1 MVIMDMENGDQVTK
15 RGYFCPQDSMGGGG
29 NYPQDSRG
37 VGNPNNPLI
46 YATAITSVPLKTN
59 ISYEY
64 FENFRFF
71 FFKTNITPGIVS
83 ALV

>member
-1 MVIMDMENGDQVTK
+1 MEIKLLNG
-15 RGYFCPQDSMGGGG
+15 GYLCPQDSMGGEEVITPRILGG
-29 NYPQDSRG
+29 EVTPIT
-37 VGNPNNPLI
+37 PLI

>member
-1 MVIMDMENGDQVTK
+1 MEIKLLNGDISVPK
-15 RGYFCPQDSMGGGG
+15 ILWGGGG

-71 FFKTNITPGIVS
+71 SLKQTLHLGLFQHWFR
-83 ALV
+83 